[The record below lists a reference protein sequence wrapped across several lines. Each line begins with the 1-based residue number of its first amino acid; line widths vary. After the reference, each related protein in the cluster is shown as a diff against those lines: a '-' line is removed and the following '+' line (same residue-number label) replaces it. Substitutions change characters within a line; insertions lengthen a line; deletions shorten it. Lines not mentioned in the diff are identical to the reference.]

1 MNDNRMYWIALQNIL
16 GYGSVKVSRILEQFD
31 DIYDL
36 FDSRVKRKDVEYLS
50 DKEYKAL
57 RNPDFHS
64 ALEVLYYCEDN
75 NIQII
80 TLDDENYPNML
91 KRISAPPAVLY
102 VRGRMPNF
110 DEEFCVS
117 MIGTRKSSL
126 NGNIVA
132 STLAYRLA
140 QAGAIVISGGADGID
155 TKCTQGALFAKAP
168 SVIIRP
174 CGVDNPYLKDPEIEE
189 ARRKVAL
196 TGALISEVQ
205 PLEGIKRNA
214 FHVRNRLMAAL
225 CQAVVV
231 VECPVISGVQITVTH
246 ALEYGKEIYVVPGD
260 ISDERYVGSNKMLYD
275 GATPVYSPYDVLQEY
290 MSIYPHKLNANNAR
304 ILINEDDIYLGLQ
317 KKYSK
322 PVVKPKKQKVKVYDF
337 TNNHS
342 FVGEVLK
349 VSDSF
354 KEIKPTKPKQPKN
367 LPEDTENE
375 IKIVYNKIGNEAIT
389 FDEICK
395 DTDLDASTVMYAIT
409 ELEIEGFIEALPG
422 NKFILKI

>member
-16 GYGSVKVSRILEQFD
+16 GYGSVKISQILEQFD

-36 FDSRVKRKDVEYLS
+36 FDTKIKRKDVKYLS

-57 RNPDFHS
+57 TNPDFHS

-80 TLDDENYPNML
+80 PLDDEAYPNTL

-102 VRGRMPNF
+102 VRGNMPNF

-117 MIGTRKSSL
+117 MVGTRKSSL

-168 SVIIRP
+168 SVIVRP
-174 CGVDNPYLKDPEIEE
+174 CGVDNPYLRDPEIEE
-189 ARRKVAL
+189 ARNKVAQ

-205 PLEGIKRNA
+205 PLDGIKRNA

-231 VECPVISGVQITVTH
+231 VECPATSGVQITVSH

-290 MSIYPHKLNANNAR
+290 MSIYPHKLNANSAR

-322 PVVKPKKQKVKVYDF
+322 PAKKKKTQVAKVYDF
-337 TNNHS
+337 TKS
-342 FVGEVLK
+342 KPVGEVLK
-349 VSDSF
+349 VSEPVKWNETNVPKES
-354 KEIKPTKPKQPKN
+354 KILPEETESEIK
-367 LPEDTENE
+367 L
-375 IKIVYNKIGNEAIT
+375 VYSKLKHEAIT
-389 FDEICK
+389 FDQICK
-395 DTDLDASTVMYAIT
+395 ETELDASTVMYAIT
-409 ELEIEGFIEALPG
+409 ELEIEGFVEALPG
-422 NKFILKI
+422 NKFILKN

>member
-16 GYGSVKVSRILEQFD
+16 GYGSVKISRILEQFD

-36 FDSRVKRKDVEYLS
+36 FNTKIKRKDVEYLS

-57 RNPDFHS
+57 RNPDFHL

-75 NIQII
+75 NVQII
-80 TLDDENYPNML
+80 TLDDDNYPNIL

-102 VRGRMPNF
+102 VRGSMPNF

-117 MIGTRKSSL
+117 MVGTRKSSL

-168 SVIIRP
+168 SVIVRP
-174 CGVDNPYLKDPEIEE
+174 CGIDNPYLKDPEIEE
-189 ARRKVAL
+189 ARRKVAQ

-231 VECPVISGVQITVTH
+231 IECPAISGVQITVSH

-275 GATPVYSPYDVLQEY
+275 GATPVYSPFDVLQEY
-290 MSIYPHKLNANNAR
+290 MSVYPHKLNANKAR

-322 PVVKPKKQKVKVYDF
+322 PYKKPKKQSAKVYDF
-337 TNNHS
+337 TQS
-342 FVGEVLK
+342 RGEVLK
-349 VSDSF
+349 VSEPSNL
-354 KEIKPTKPKQPKN
+354 IKTSNQKQPKI
-367 LPEDTENE
+367 LPEETENE
-375 IKIVYNKIGNEAIT
+375 IKIVYNKIGNEATT
-389 FDEICK
+389 FDQICQ
-395 DTDLDASTVMYAIT
+395 DTGLDASTVMYAIT
-409 ELEIEGFIEALPG
+409 ELEIEGFVEALPG
-422 NKFILKI
+422 NKFILKN

>member
-16 GYGSVKVSRILEQFD
+16 GYGSVKISQILEQFD

-36 FDSRVKRKDVEYLS
+36 FDAKIKRKDVKYLS

-57 RNPDFHS
+57 TNPDFHS

-80 TLDDENYPNML
+80 ALDDEAYPNTL
-91 KRISAPPAVLY
+91 KRISAPPSVLY
-102 VRGRMPNF
+102 VRGNMPNF

-117 MIGTRKSSL
+117 MVGTRKSSL

-140 QAGAIVISGGADGID
+140 QAGAIVISGGADGIA

-168 SVIIRP
+168 SVIVRP

-189 ARRKVAL
+189 ARNKVAQ

-205 PLEGIKRNA
+205 PLDGIKRNA

-231 VECPVISGVQITVTH
+231 VECPAISGVQITVSH

-290 MSIYPHKLNANNAR
+290 MSIYPHELNANNAR

-322 PVVKPKKQKVKVYDF
+322 PAKKNKTQVAKVYDF
-337 TNNHS
+337 TKS
-342 FVGEVLK
+342 KPVGEVLK
-349 VSDSF
+349 VSEPVKWNETNEPKES
-354 KEIKPTKPKQPKN
+354 KILPEETESEIK
-367 LPEDTENE
+367 L
-375 IKIVYNKIGNEAIT
+375 VYSKLKHEAIT
-389 FDEICK
+389 FDQICK
-395 DTDLDASTVMYAIT
+395 ETELDASTVMYAIT

-422 NKFILKI
+422 NKFILKN

>member
-16 GYGSVKVSRILEQFD
+16 GYGSVKISQILEQFD

-36 FDSRVKRKDVEYLS
+36 FDTKIKRKDVKYLS

-57 RNPDFHS
+57 TNPDFHS

-80 TLDDENYPNML
+80 PLDDEAYPNTL

-102 VRGRMPNF
+102 VRGNMPNF

-117 MIGTRKSSL
+117 MVGTRKSSL

-168 SVIIRP
+168 SVIVRP
-174 CGVDNPYLKDPEIEE
+174 CGVDNPYLRDPEIEE
-189 ARRKVAL
+189 ARNKVAQ

-205 PLEGIKRNA
+205 PLDGIKRNA

-231 VECPVISGVQITVTH
+231 VECPAISGVQITVSH

-322 PVVKPKKQKVKVYDF
+322 PAKKKKTQVAKVYDF
-337 TNNHS
+337 TKS
-342 FVGEVLK
+342 KPVGEVLK
-349 VSDSF
+349 VSEPVKWNETNEPKES
-354 KEIKPTKPKQPKN
+354 KILPEETESEIK
-367 LPEDTENE
+367 L
-375 IKIVYNKIGNEAIT
+375 VYSKLKHEPIT
-389 FDEICK
+389 FDQICK
-395 DTDLDASTVMYAIT
+395 ETELDASTVMYAIT

-422 NKFILKI
+422 NKFILKN

>member
-16 GYGSVKVSRILEQFD
+16 GYGSVKISQILEQFD

-36 FDSRVKRKDVEYLS
+36 FDAKIKRKDVKYLS

-57 RNPDFHS
+57 TNPDFHS

-80 TLDDENYPNML
+80 TLDDEAYPNTL

-117 MIGTRKSSL
+117 MVGTRKSSL

-168 SVIIRP
+168 SVIVRP

-189 ARRKVAL
+189 ARNKVAL

-214 FHVRNRLMAAL
+214 FHVRNRLLAAL

-231 VECPVISGVQITVTH
+231 VECPAISGVQITVSH

-322 PVVKPKKQKVKVYDF
+322 PVRKNKTQVAKVYDF
-337 TNNHS
+337 TKS
-342 FVGEVLK
+342 KPVGEVLK
-349 VSDSF
+349 VSEPVKWNETNEPKES
-354 KEIKPTKPKQPKN
+354 KILPEETESEIK
-367 LPEDTENE
+367 L
-375 IKIVYNKIGNEAIT
+375 VYSKLKHEAIT
-389 FDEICK
+389 FDQICK
-395 DTDLDASTVMYAIT
+395 ETELDASTVMYAIT

-422 NKFILKI
+422 NKFILKN

>member
-16 GYGSVKVSRILEQFD
+16 GYGSVKISQILEQFD

-36 FDSRVKRKDVEYLS
+36 FDTKIKRKDVKYLS

-57 RNPDFHS
+57 TNPDFHS

-80 TLDDENYPNML
+80 PLDDEAYPNTL

-102 VRGRMPNF
+102 VRGNMPNF

-117 MIGTRKSSL
+117 MVGTRKSSL

-168 SVIIRP
+168 SVIVRP
-174 CGVDNPYLKDPEIEE
+174 CGVDNPYLRDPEIEE
-189 ARRKVAL
+189 ARNKVAQ

-231 VECPVISGVQITVTH
+231 VECPAISGVQITVSH

-322 PVVKPKKQKVKVYDF
+322 PAKKKKTQVAKVYDF
-337 TNNHS
+337 TKS
-342 FVGEVLK
+342 KPVGEVLK
-349 VSDSF
+349 VSEPVKWNETNEPKES
-354 KEIKPTKPKQPKN
+354 KILPEETESEIK
-367 LPEDTENE
+367 L
-375 IKIVYNKIGNEAIT
+375 VYSKLKHEAIT
-389 FDEICK
+389 FDQICK
-395 DTDLDASTVMYAIT
+395 ETELDASTVMYAIT
-409 ELEIEGFIEALPG
+409 ELEIEGFVEALPG
-422 NKFILKI
+422 NKFILKN

>member
-16 GYGSVKVSRILEQFD
+16 GYGSVKISQILEQFD

-36 FDSRVKRKDVEYLS
+36 FDTKIKRKDVKYLS

-57 RNPDFHS
+57 TNPDFHS

-80 TLDDENYPNML
+80 PLDDEAYPNTL

-102 VRGRMPNF
+102 VRGNMPNF

-117 MIGTRKSSL
+117 MVGTRKSSL

-168 SVIIRP
+168 SVIVRP
-174 CGVDNPYLKDPEIEE
+174 CGVDNPYLRDPEIEE
-189 ARRKVAL
+189 ARNKVAQ

-231 VECPVISGVQITVTH
+231 VECPAISGVQITVSH

-322 PVVKPKKQKVKVYDF
+322 PAKKKKTQVAKVYDF
-337 TNNHS
+337 TKS
-342 FVGEVLK
+342 KPVGEVLK
-349 VSDSF
+349 VSEPVKWNETNEPKES
-354 KEIKPTKPKQPKN
+354 KILPEETESEIK
-367 LPEDTENE
+367 L
-375 IKIVYNKIGNEAIT
+375 VYSKLKHEPIT
-389 FDEICK
+389 FDQICK
-395 DTDLDASTVMYAIT
+395 ETELDASTVMYAIT

-422 NKFILKI
+422 NKFILKN